1 MRTLKN
7 VMLAVAITAVT
18 ILQAVQAAPAASA
31 SAAGPAVR
39 AAPAASPTA
48 DTGGPPAGCRV
59 VRTPHGWEVICGN
72 GGVGPGGPGG
82 GGGGGGTDTC
92 KLFPLPAGYPFPY
105 PAPKGEKWMW
115 IVCQLTEQTGL
126 VLVPTGATTA
136 NPGVTPQ
143 QLLQWALAALS
154 VPAPRPATAPPRGH
168 AGLVGLPEWVWL
180 PASQWRPASAEVA
193 VGPVW
198 AKVTA
203 VPGKITI
210 SPGGGLPAQS
220 CAGPGTAYNPKLP
233 ASAQHTD
240 CSHTY
245 TQSSALQPG
254 HAYQVSVTVTW
265 TATWT
270 GSGGAGGAV
279 NPPLQETTTFPV
291 RVAEGQALV
300 SGGGQ

>member
-7 VMLAVAITAVT
+7 LMLVVAITAVT
-18 ILQAVQAAPAASA
+18 ILQAVQAAQAAPAGQASAAAGSA
-31 SAAGPAVR
+31 SAAG
-39 AAPAASPTA
+39 
-48 DTGGPPAGCRV
+48 GPPPGCRV
-59 VRTPHGWEVICGN
+59 VPTPNGWEVICGN
-72 GGVGPGGPGG
+72 GGGGPGG
-82 GGGGGGTDTC
+82 GGGGGSGGGGTDSC
-92 KLFPLPAGYPFPY
+92 KLFPLPPGYPFPY

-115 IVCQLTEQTGL
+115 IVCQMTEQTGL
-126 VLVPTGATTA
+126 VLVPTGATTG

-143 QLLQWALAALS
+143 QLLQWALAELT
-154 VPAPRPATAPPRGH
+154 VPVPRPATAPPRGH

-180 PASQWRPASAEVA
+180 PAGQWRPVTAQVA

-210 SPGGGLPAQS
+210 SPGGGLPDQS
-220 CAGPGTAYNPKLP
+220 CAGPGTAYDPKLP
-233 ASAQHTD
+233 ARAQHTD
-240 CSHTY
+240 CSY
-245 TQSSALQPG
+245 TFKQSSALQPG
-254 HAYQVSVTVTW
+254 HAYQVSVSVTW

-270 GSGGAGGAV
+270 GSDGSGGAV

-300 SGGGQ
+300 SGGGR